1 MILLDTHV
9 FLWWSTPDPELSPR
23 HAALIEEREKA
34 GVAVSA
40 ITFWQVALLVAKGRL
55 DLKGETLQQWFDRV
69 QLIPTVIVLEASPRI
84 LVASTTLPGDFH
96 PDPADRI
103 IVATAIEH
111 GLSLLTED
119 RKILDYPHVRTISP

>member
-1 MILLDTHV
+1 
-9 FLWWSTPDPELSPR
+9 LSPR
-23 HAALIEEREKA
+23 HAALTAEREKA
-34 GVAVSA
+34 GIAISA
-40 ITFWQVALLVAKGRL
+40 ITFWEVAMLVGKRRL
-55 DLKGETLQQWFDRV
+55 DLKGETLQRWFDRV
-69 QLIPTVIVLEASPRI
+69 QMIPTVIVLEASPRI

-119 RKILDYPHVRTISP
+119 RKILDYEHVRTIAP